1 MNENEISEKII
12 GAAIEVHRILG
23 PGLLESVYEE
33 ALCHELHLRGLQF
46 TRQQSVPIPYKGI
59 ALGTDL
65 RLDLLVENKVIIDLK
80 AKESIVAID
89 RSKLLTYLRLSDK
102 KLGLI
107 INFHVQQLRF
117 GIERIA
123 NNLPEWIILKL
134 CETFAFLAASAFNLN
149 DRTWIDYTYETKG
162 ACRKTEKLFKRRGE
176 RQGWLSTKTTANLC
190 GGSKASRG
198 LRQTF
203 PAHYTGC
210 CAHSLLR

>member
-1 MNENEISEKII
+1 VPASNENEVSEKII

-33 ALCHELHLRGLQF
+33 ALCHELHLRGVQF

-65 RLDLLVENKVIIDLK
+65 RLDLLVEDKVIIDLK

-102 KLGLI
+102 RLGLI

-117 GIERIA
+117 GIERVA
-123 NNLPEWIILKL
+123 NNLAE
-134 CETFAFLAASAFNLN
+134 
-149 DRTWIDYTYETKG
+149 
-162 ACRKTEKLFKRRGE
+162 
-176 RQGWLSTKTTANLC
+176 
-190 GGSKASRG
+190 
-198 LRQTF
+198 
-203 PAHYTGC
+203 
-210 CAHSLLR
+210 